1 MWGELVSTGQ
11 PRLELKWYHLNIF
24 HSCLGWPRSGG
35 NIYTYIG
42 VITPDI
48 TSSFVTHYFHSR
60 EYVKLNNGVGRNILA
75 CFNPFYLPFQFLHFE
90 TLMLVRLDRFSSD
103 VVTSQSHLFQFWIGI
118 HYWWFDGSTILFLA
132 FVHEYHLFIWLQWM
146 VWAAIWVNPNNSN

>member
-60 EYVKLNNGVGRNILA
+60 EYVKLNNGIGRNILA
-75 CFNPFYLPFQFLHFE
+75 CFNSFFLPLQFLPI
-90 TLMLVRLDRFSSD
+90 
-103 VVTSQSHLFQFWIGI
+103 VTSFLSQCEWERVRWKSIHCLRCVETNFVNEI
-118 HYWWFDGSTILFLA
+118 HYCLCCVVSWNTLNTHWKNQDGAVIC
-132 FVHEYHLFIWLQWM
+132 VIMCFI
-146 VWAAIWVNPNNSN
+146 

>member
-1 MWGELVSTGQ
+1 MWRKITLETILATINCFYSDFPATGVGQLVSTGQ

-75 CFNPFYLPFQFLHFE
+75 CFNPFYLPLQFVPFE
-90 TLMLVRLDRFSSD
+90 TQMLVRLDRFSSD
-103 VVTSQSHLFQFWIGI
+103 VGVTLHHNHICFKSES
-118 HYWWFDGSTILFLA
+118 
-132 FVHEYHLFIWLQWM
+132 EFITDDWM
-146 VWAAIWVNPNNSN
+146 DPQYYF